1 MEFETK
7 RLIIKPT
14 DDEFLHIIKKE
25 QENPFSAI
33 SYEEQTEL
41 TLEKFSN
48 EVTSTDLLA
57 LRQFLSKLKDPPR
70 KHPATNLGFF
80 RNSRSREYLK
90 IFRKEGNVPIG
101 YFLTINGDTLTPNVE
116 RYLYSS
122 FHHMGYGTELLMGA
136 INNARNMKR
145 YTELYCLTSVHNKNG
160 IALVE
165 KCGGILQEPEFPH
178 QHFFFKEYKLLV
190 SDNL

>member
-70 KHPATNLGFF
+70 
-80 RNSRSREYLK
+80 
-90 IFRKEGNVPIG
+90 
-101 YFLTINGDTLTPNVE
+101 
-116 RYLYSS
+116 
-122 FHHMGYGTELLMGA
+122 
-136 INNARNMKR
+136 
-145 YTELYCLTSVHNKNG
+145 
-160 IALVE
+160 
-165 KCGGILQEPEFPH
+165 
-178 QHFFFKEYKLLV
+178 
-190 SDNL
+190 

>member
-33 SYEEQTEL
+33 SYKEQTEL
-41 TLEKFSN
+41 TLEKFSK
-48 EVTSTDLLA
+48 EVTFTDLLA

-90 IFRKEGNVPIG
+90 IFRKEGNLRSKILCSA
-101 YFLTINGDTLTPNVE
+101 YDS
-116 RYLYSS
+116 R
-122 FHHMGYGTELLMGA
+122 
-136 INNARNMKR
+136 RNPP
-145 YTELYCLTSVHNKNG
+145 
-160 IALVE
+160 
-165 KCGGILQEPEFPH
+165 GG
-178 QHFFFKEYKLLV
+178 
-190 SDNL
+190 SAGG

>member
-70 KHPATNLGFF
+70 KYPATNLGFF

-116 RYLYSS
+116 IYLYSS

-145 YTELYCLTSVHNKNG
+145 YTELYCLTSVHNKNS

-165 KCGGILQEPEFPH
+165 KCGGILQEPKFPH
-178 QHFFFKEYKLLV
+178 LHFFFKEYKLPV
-190 SDNL
+190 